1 MQFCRLSKKE
11 RVLTAKLEMKRD
23 TFLYLTCLHL
33 DHRLESFRLKE
44 IESIRQNLDQVFK
57 ANHCQIWTGDFNA
70 LTKEDYDTKQWYKK
84 INKIVFFG
92 IFYQIDEN
100 AKIIFFQ
107 ARNNRC
113 ETKKSLGTASNG
125 LDLQGQR

>member
-1 MQFCRLSKKE
+1 MQFCRLSKKA

-33 DHRLESFRLKE
+33 DHRLERFRLKE

-100 AKIIFFQ
+100 AKIIFFSG
-107 ARNNRC
+107 
-113 ETKKSLGTASNG
+113 KK
-125 LDLQGQR
+125 

>member
-1 MQFCRLSKKE
+1 MQFCRLSKKA

-44 IESIRQNLDQVFK
+44 IDSIVKNLDEVFK

-70 LTKEDYDTKQWYKK
+70 LTQEDYTAEQW
-84 INKIVFFG
+84 
-92 IFYQIDEN
+92 
-100 AKIIFFQ
+100 
-107 ARNNRC
+107 
-113 ETKKSLGTASNG
+113 
-125 LDLQGQR
+125 

>member
-1 MQFCRLSKKE
+1 MQFCRLSKKA

-33 DHRLESFRLKE
+33 DHRLERFRLKE

-84 INKIVFFG
+84 KSTKNLNFLQNCIFRHFSSIFVSLNLKRFTCLVTLFG
-92 IFYQIDEN
+92 RKNF
-100 AKIIFFQ
+100 
-107 ARNNRC
+107 
-113 ETKKSLGTASNG
+113 
-125 LDLQGQR
+125 